1 MDETP
6 SHALDALV
14 RDGVAE
20 QRAKGIMPA
29 PGAVAEF
36 IRPILEE
43 GEKKTEANRLR
54 IKPNKPE
61 PQPNETVRRS
71 SEEMEREVKR
81 RMAAKGHEPLPGSW
95 TETRKPADLKPE
107 RPTREQFLSKKDA
120 LAKARLRKRLRLL
133 ASKPDWAEKL
143 RQVNPLALNGQL
155 GFEKQREAENYVR
168 KVIRDSCAV
177 FGEWMAE
184 PKGKRW
190 FT

>member
-6 SHALDALV
+6 SHPLDALV
-14 RDGVAE
+14 RDGVEE
-20 QRAKGIMPA
+20 QRAKGIMPT
-29 PGAVAEF
+29 PRAVADF

-54 IKPNKPE
+54 IKPKKPE
-61 PQPNETVRRS
+61 PQPTETVRRS
-71 SEEMEREVKR
+71 SEEMEREVRR

-95 TETRKPADLKPE
+95 TETRKPAEMKPE
-107 RPTREQFLSKKDA
+107 KPTYAQFLSKKDA
-120 LAKARLRKRLRLL
+120 VAKARLRKRLRLL

-155 GFEKQREAENYVR
+155 GFEKQQQAEAYIR
-168 KVIRDSCAV
+168 TIIRDSCRV
-177 FGEWMAE
+177 FGEWLSE
-184 PKGKRW
+184 PKKKLW